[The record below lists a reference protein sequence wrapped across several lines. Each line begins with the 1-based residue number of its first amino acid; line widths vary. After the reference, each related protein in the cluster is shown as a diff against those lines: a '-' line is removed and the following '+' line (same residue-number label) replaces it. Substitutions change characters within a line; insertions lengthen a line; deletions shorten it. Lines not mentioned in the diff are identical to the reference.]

1 MASLLLDERT
11 LASRDGNE
19 EKDEHTLVR
28 TTWVVSFDGDAHCL
42 SMLKIEVIRQRVN
55 AETCRDIAIHGW
67 GVRREDGGEQRKDG
81 CGDSWLRRGLYW
93 QNGMGHHDRL
103 VADNRTK

>member
-1 MASLLLDERT
+1 MRRRAGT
-11 LASRDGNE
+11 SRFTVG
-19 EKDEHTLVR
+19 
-28 TTWVVSFDGDAHCL
+28 
-42 SMLKIEVIRQRVN
+42 
-55 AETCRDIAIHGW
+55 

-81 CGDSWLRRGLYW
+81 RGDSWLRRGLHW